1 MKIIFFAKSGNQ
13 RFGNFKEVCLLI
25 TFFLVGMFT
34 TNAQK
39 YDTHKP
45 WAYWWWM
52 GSAVDE
58 AGIRKNLQDY
68 AQAGFGGLHIIP
80 IYGVK
85 GNDANNIDF
94 LSPKWNQMLAFTVKE
109 AKNLGLGIDMTMGTG
124 WPFGGKQ
131 VSEKDAAK
139 TFEIVSENGKN
150 SVKVLPTKQKVKR
163 AAPGGEGFVLD
174 HFSKEALDHYMKPF
188 QTLFQSSEYGVRALY
203 NDSYEVYG
211 ANWTDNFLEEFQ
223 KRRGYDLTPYLNVLA
238 KTETKD
244 LLEKRIFGDYNATI
258 ADLCREAFTK
268 TWADGVKKMGKI
280 SRNEAHGSPGNMLD
294 LYALSDVPET
304 EYFGTKYFD
313 IPYFR
318 RDPKFEEARYGV
330 PDPLV
335 IKFASSA
342 ANTENKKFVGSETA
356 TWLAD
361 HFKVSLSQVKPII
374 DESLT
379 SGINHIFYHGVP
391 YSPPQEAYPGWLF
404 YASTNFN
411 QQSHFWN
418 ELHFLNEYIARC
430 QARLQESKAQNDV
443 LLYFPIHDIWH
454 DAGGKDH
461 VHLLSVHANA
471 QELLFNNSFGQVA
484 KLLQSKGF
492 NFDYVSDL
500 QLTQL
505 KYVNGKLQSH
515 GGLTYK
521 TIVIPKT
528 QYLPTETLKALQ
540 ALQKQGAP
548 ILFVDQLPANT
559 AGFKNWESNEAF
571 LANFNK
577 NLKATEISVL
587 PNALAK
593 LGITSE
599 EMANKGIS
607 FIKKQNAKGTLYFIS
622 NFSQQFQE
630 GKVLL
635 GAKGEAVEI
644 YDPLHQTK
652 QYIPFSKKGAYTEIK
667 LALLAGES
675 RFIQFFDK
683 KPAQAI
689 AQNTTAQL
697 THKVEINGTWKV
709 DFLEGQPFLPKS
721 YQTTSLGSWTSVGDS
736 TNQYFTGTA
745 KYSIDFDWKSVKE
758 NVIYLNLGNVRESAK
773 VTLNGQSLGTLWS
786 LPFQVAIPV
795 KLLKEK
801 NHLEIEVKNLSANRM
816 RYIDKQSHNWK
827 KFKDINIVDIQ
838 YKALEPSTWEA
849 EPSGLLG
856 HVQILY

>member
-1 MKIIFFAKSGNQ
+1 MKVISIIKTGFWPLSKRIIMN
-13 RFGNFKEVCLLI
+13 LLVVYS
-25 TFFLVGMFT
+25 LVGVWNC
-34 TNAQK
+34 NAQSFNT
-39 YDTHKP
+39 YKP

-58 AGIRKNLQDY
+58 VGIRKNLQDY

-85 GNDANNIDF
+85 GNDANNLEF
-94 LSPKWNQMLAFTVKE
+94 LSPRWNQMLSFTVKE
-109 AKNLGLGIDMTMGTG
+109 AKKLGLGIDMTMGTG

-131 VSEKDAAK
+131 VTENEAAK
-139 TFEIVSENGKN
+139 YFEITTENGKA
-150 SVKVLPTKQKVKR
+150 SVKALPTKQKVKR

-174 HFSKEALDHYMKPF
+174 HFNKQALEHYMKPF

-211 ANWTDNFLEEFQ
+211 ANWTNNFLEEFQ
-223 KRRGYDLTPYLNVLA
+223 RRRGYDLTPYLGILS
-238 KTETKD
+238 KIETKE
-244 LLEKRIFGDYNATI
+244 LFEKRIFGDYNATI

-268 TWADGVKKMGKI
+268 TWAEGVRKMGKI

-313 IPYFR
+313 IPNFR
-318 RDPKFEEARYGV
+318 RDPKFEETRYGV

-342 ANTENKKFVGSETA
+342 ANTENKKLVGSETA

-391 YSPPQEAYPGWLF
+391 YSPPQEAFPGWLF

-418 ELHFLNEYIARC
+418 ELHYLNEYIARC
-430 QARLQESKAQNDV
+430 QALLQESKAQNDV

-461 VHLLSVHANA
+461 IHLLSVHANA

-484 KLLQSKGF
+484 KLLQTKGF
-492 NFDYVSDL
+492 NFDYISDL

-505 KYVNGKLQSH
+505 KYINGKLQSH
-515 GGLTYK
+515 GGTTYK
-521 TIVIPKT
+521 TLLIPKT
-528 QYLPTETLKALQ
+528 QFLPIETLKALQ
-540 ALQKQGAP
+540 DLQKQGAP
-548 ILFVDQLPANT
+548 ILFIDQLPANT
-559 AGFKNWESNEAF
+559 AGLHNWESNETL
-571 LANFNK
+571 LAKFK
-577 NLKATEISVL
+577 SSLKTTEISTL
-587 PNALAK
+587 PNALAS

-599 EMANKGIS
+599 EMASKGIS
-607 FIKKQNAKGTLYFIS
+607 FIKKKNNKGTLYFIS
-622 NFSQQFQE
+622 NFSQKFQE
-630 GKVLL
+630 GNLLL
-635 GAKGEAVEI
+635 GAKGEAAEI

-652 QYIPFSKKGAYTEIK
+652 ESLSLNKKGAYTEIR

-683 KPAQAI
+683 KSTPTI
-689 AQNTTAQL
+689 TKNKTTQP
-697 THKVEINGTWKV
+697 THKIEINGTWNIN
-709 DFLEGQPFLPKS
+709 FLEGQPFLPKS
-721 YQTTSLGSWTSVGDS
+721 YQTTKLDSWTSVGDS

-745 KYSIDFDWKSVKE
+745 QYSIDFEWKSVKE
-758 NVIYLNLGNVRESAK
+758 KVIYLDLGNVRESAK
-773 VTLNGQSLGTLWS
+773 VRLNGQNVGTLWC
-786 LPFQVAIPV
+786 LPFRIAIPT

-816 RYIDKQSHNWK
+816 RFIDKQSHNWK

-838 YKALEPSTWEA
+838 YKALEPSTWPP

-856 HVQILY
+856 PVQILY